1 MAAMSMIRA
10 LLTLALGVSGIWFS
24 AFTVRIERARRRA
37 APVPPGAPD
46 QIWPPT
52 RTELGIGFL
61 TDFFDTL
68 GIGSFAPTT
77 ALFRMFKVVP
87 DQLIPGTMMV
97 GHLLP
102 SIAQALI
109 YITVIEVDVMTLV
122 LLLAAATAGSYLGAG
137 AVARLDRRRIQIG
150 MGGALLIAAAVMLAR
165 LRGHVPAGGDLIALS
180 GGKLAVGIAGNFILG
195 ALMNIGIGAYGPSLI
210 LFALLGMNVKSIF
223 PIMMGSCAVIMPA
236 GGPQFVTA
244 GSYAP
249 RAALGLTLAGVPAVL
264 IAAFVVREL
273 PLQILSYGV
282 LVVVVY
288 TAITML
294 RAGLRTPAAAAPGAT

>member
-1 MAAMSMIRA
+1 MSMIRG
-10 LLTLALGVSGIWFS
+10 LLTLALAVSGIWFT
-24 AFTVRIERARRRA
+24 AFTVAFERRRRRA
-37 APVPPGAPD
+37 GSTPGAPGLVPAAV
-46 QIWPPT
+46 WPPT
-52 RTELGIGFL
+52 PIELGIGFL

-77 ALFRMFKVVP
+77 SLFRLFKVVP

-122 LLLAAATAGSYLGAG
+122 LLLAAATAGSWLGAG
-137 AVARLDRRRIQIG
+137 FVARLDRRKIQIG
-150 MGGALLIAAAVMLAR
+150 MGAALLAAAAIMLAK
-165 LRGHVPAGGDLIALS
+165 LRGHLPAGGELIALS
-180 GGKLAVGIAGNFILG
+180 GGKLVVGIAGNFVLG

-236 GGPQFVTA
+236 GGPQFVRQGA
-244 GSYAP
+244 YAP
-249 RAALGLTLAGVPAVL
+249 RAALALTLAGVPAVL
-264 IAAFVVREL
+264 IAAFLVREL
-273 PLQILSYGV
+273 PLRILSYGV

-288 TAITML
+288 TAVTML
-294 RAGLRTPAAAAPGAT
+294 RAGLREPAPAATAAG

>member
-1 MAAMSMIRA
+1 MSMIRA
-10 LLTLALGVSGIWFS
+10 LLTLALGVSGVWFT
-24 AFTVRIERARRRA
+24 AFTVRLEQRRWRRRDA
-37 APVPPGAPD
+37 AEGPPPPV
-46 QIWPPT
+46 WPPSP
-52 RTELGIGFL
+52 TELGIGFV

-77 ALFRMFKVVP
+77 SLFRLFKVVP

-122 LLLAAATAGSYLGAG
+122 SLLAAATAGSWLGAG
-137 AVARLDRRRIQIG
+137 AVARLDRRRIQVG
-150 MGGALLIAAAVMLAR
+150 MGAALLVAAAIMLAK
-165 LRGHVPAGGDLIALS
+165 LRGHLPAGGDLIALS
-180 GGKLAVGIAGNFILG
+180 GGKLAIGIAGNFILG

-236 GGPQFVTA
+236 GGPQFVRQ

-249 RAALGLTLAGVPAVL
+249 RAALALTVAGLPAVL
-264 IAAFVVREL
+264 VAAFLVRQL
-273 PLQILSYGV
+273 PLELVSYFV

-288 TAITML
+288 TALTML
-294 RAGLRTPAAAAPGAT
+294 RAGLGRSGPSNSGAG